1 MKSKDFFIIPFAGL
15 KQGKHNFSFSI
26 ENKFFKNLGYNEFN
40 DVKLIAQVELL
51 KKTTFLE
58 LSFFITG
65 KVNVFCDISIEPFDL
80 EINSESNFIV
90 KFNNS
95 SESFSDEIIFLP
107 IGSHE
112 IDITNHLYETI
123 ILSLP
128 IRKIHPKVKDGTLE
142 NEITI
147 KLKELEPKLENQSF
161 ENDSRWDKLK
171 DLKQT

>member
-1 MKSKDFFIIPFAGL
+1 MKSKDSFIIPFAGL
-15 KQGKHNFSFSI
+15 KQGQHNFSFSI
-26 ENKFFKNLGYNEFN
+26 ENKFFKSLGYNEFN
-40 DVKLIAQVELL
+40 DVKLIAQIELL

-58 LSFFITG
+58 LIFFITG
-65 KVNVFCDISIEPFDL
+65 KVSVFCDISIEPFDL

-90 KFNNS
+90 KFSNS
-95 SESFSDEIIFLP
+95 SENFSDEIIFLP

-112 IDITNHLYETI
+112 IDVTNHLYETI

-147 KLKELEPKLENQSF
+147 KLRELEPKFEKQSF

-171 DLKQT
+171 DLK

>member
-95 SESFSDEIIFLP
+95 SENFSDEIIFLP
-107 IGSHE
+107 IGSYE
-112 IDITNHLYETI
+112 IDVTNHLYETI

-128 IRKIHPKVKDGTLE
+128 IRKIHPKVKEGTLE

>member
-1 MKSKDFFIIPFAGL
+1 MKSNDFFIIPFAGL

-95 SESFSDEIIFLP
+95 SENFSDEIIFLP

-112 IDITNHLYETI
+112 IDVTNHLYETI

-128 IRKIHPKVKDGTLE
+128 IRKIHPKVKDGTLQ
-142 NEITI
+142 NETTI
-147 KLKELEPKLENQSF
+147 KLKELEPKLEKQNF

-171 DLKQT
+171 DLI

>member
-40 DVKLIAQVELL
+40 DVKLIANVELL

-80 EINSESNFIV
+80 QINSESNFIV
-90 KFNNS
+90 KFSNFN
-95 SESFSDEIIFLP
+95 ENFSDEIIFLP

-112 IDITNHLYETI
+112 IDVTNHLYETI

-128 IRKIHPKVKDGTLE
+128 IRKVHPKVKDGTLE

-147 KLKELEPKLENQSF
+147 KLRELEPKLEKQSF

-171 DLKQT
+171 DLK

>member
-1 MKSKDFFIIPFAGL
+1 MKSKDFFVIPFAGL
-15 KQGKHNFSFSI
+15 KQGRHNFSFSI

-40 DVKLIAQVELL
+40 DVKLIAQIELL

-58 LSFFITG
+58 LIFFITG

-90 KFNNS
+90 KFSNS
-95 SESFSDEIIFLP
+95 SENFSDEIIFLP

-112 IDITNHLYETI
+112 IDVTNHLYETI

-128 IRKIHPKVKDGTLE
+128 IRKVHPKVKDGTLE
-142 NEITI
+142 NDITI

-171 DLKQT
+171 DLK

>member
-1 MKSKDFFIIPFAGL
+1 MKSKDFFIIPFVGL
-15 KQGKHNFSFSI
+15 KQGQHNFSFSI
-26 ENKFFKNLGYNEFN
+26 ENKFFKSLGYNEFN

-80 EINSESNFIV
+80 QINSESNFIV
-90 KFNNS
+90 KFDNS
-95 SESFSDEIIFLP
+95 SENISDEIIFLP
-107 IGSHE
+107 IGSYE
-112 IDITNHLYETI
+112 IDITNHIYETI

-128 IRKIHPKVKDGTLE
+128 TRKIHPKVKDGTLE

-147 KLKELEPKLENQSF
+147 KLKELEPKLEKQSL

-171 DLKQT
+171 DLN

>member
-1 MKSKDFFIIPFAGL
+1 MKSNDFFIIPFAGL

-95 SESFSDEIIFLP
+95 SENFSDEIIFLP

-112 IDITNHLYETI
+112 IDVTNHLYETI

-128 IRKIHPKVKDGTLE
+128 IRKIHPKVKEGTLE

>member
-51 KKTTFLE
+51 KKTTFLD

-95 SESFSDEIIFLP
+95 SENFSDEIIFLP

-171 DLKQT
+171 DLK

>member
-1 MKSKDFFIIPFAGL
+1 MKSKDFFVIPFAGL

-26 ENKFFKNLGYNEFN
+26 ENKFFKSLGYNEFN

-58 LSFFITG
+58 LSFIITG
-65 KVNVFCDISIEPFDL
+65 KVNMFCDISIEPFDL

-95 SESFSDEIIFLP
+95 SENFSDEIIFLP

-112 IDITNHLYETI
+112 IDVTNHLYETI

-161 ENDSRWDKLK
+161 ENVSRWDKLK
-171 DLKQT
+171 DLK

>member
-15 KQGKHNFSFSI
+15 KQGRHNFSFSI
-26 ENKFFKNLGYNEFN
+26 ENKFFKSLGYNEFN

-65 KVNVFCDISIEPFDL
+65 KVNVYCDISIEPFDL

-90 KFNNS
+90 KFVNS
-95 SESFSDEIIFLP
+95 SENFSDEIIFLP
-107 IGSHE
+107 IGSYE
-112 IDITNHLYETI
+112 IDVTNHLYETI

-142 NEITI
+142 NETTI
-147 KLKELEPKLENQSF
+147 KLRELEPKTEKQSF

-171 DLKQT
+171 DLK

>member
-95 SESFSDEIIFLP
+95 SENFSDEIIFLP

-128 IRKIHPKVKDGTLE
+128 IRKIHPKVKEGTLE

>member
-15 KQGKHNFSFSI
+15 KQGQHNFSFSI
-26 ENKFFKNLGYNEFN
+26 ENKFFKSLGYNEFN
-40 DVKLIAQVELL
+40 NVKLIAKVELL

-58 LSFFITG
+58 LRFFITG

-80 EINSESNFIV
+80 QINSESKFIV
-90 KFNNS
+90 KFCNS
-95 SESFSDEIIFLP
+95 SENLSDEIIFLP

-112 IDITNHLYETI
+112 IDVTNHLYETI

-128 IRKIHPKVKDGTLE
+128 IRKVHPKVKDGTLE

-147 KLKELEPKLENQSF
+147 KLRELEPKLEKQSF

-171 DLKQT
+171 DLK

>member
-1 MKSKDFFIIPFAGL
+1 MKSKDFFVIPFAGL

-40 DVKLIAQVELL
+40 DVKLIAQIELL

-58 LSFFITG
+58 LIFFITG

-90 KFNNS
+90 KFSNS
-95 SESFSDEIIFLP
+95 SENFSDEIIFLP

-112 IDITNHLYETI
+112 IDVTNHLYETI

-128 IRKIHPKVKDGTLE
+128 IRKVHPKVKDGTLE
-142 NEITI
+142 NDITI

-171 DLKQT
+171 DLK

>member
-1 MKSKDFFIIPFAGL
+1 MKSKDSFIIPFAGL
-15 KQGKHNFSFSI
+15 KQGQHNFSFSI
-26 ENKFFKNLGYNEFN
+26 ENKFFKSLGYNEFN
-40 DVKLIAQVELL
+40 DVKLIAQIELL

-58 LSFFITG
+58 LIFFITG

-90 KFNNS
+90 KFSNS
-95 SESFSDEIIFLP
+95 NENFSDEIIFLP
-107 IGSHE
+107 IGSNE
-112 IDITNHLYETI
+112 IDVTNHLYETI

-171 DLKQT
+171 DLK